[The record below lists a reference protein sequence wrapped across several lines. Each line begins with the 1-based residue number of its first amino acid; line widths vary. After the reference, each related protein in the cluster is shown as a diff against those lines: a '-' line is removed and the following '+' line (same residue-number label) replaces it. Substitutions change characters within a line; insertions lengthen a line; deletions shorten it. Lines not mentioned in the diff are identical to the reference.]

1 MFIEGFCNNIKCFLC
16 VFLKVFAKHF
26 AKRELKLFSFSM
38 KSLILGPEIFFD
50 PSTAHTDLKISEQ
63 MDEITAPTHTLN
75 EVLKN
80 HNAILGILSV
90 TDLETK
96 ELKLGVMFDILENI
110 KDHSPLFEI
119 TFLEKNQ
126 LFNEMYGYYSS
137 ASSRLSILGRRCTET
152 SNHICLVVNRQGVT
166 YTKTEISSSN
176 NGTYIGVI
184 TMTKQFKD
192 VVFHFSDKE
201 LICKLLLKIPI
212 DNIFKRDTV
221 SLFGVMEKDRSAR
234 VILSVIRHDRNIVIF
249 DEKMCYK
256 KLYTSG
262 DGKAIAN
269 YNVGSQFMQGG
280 ADYKV
285 YRGVLGNIAFKK
297 NSKGFPAN
305 PAYFEVQFHFDGK
318 LRNRVSDDTLFEFGL
333 TPRNLMYKHKVLKYH
348 SDAIM
353 VTISRCKPLLFCV
366 HYWQEGKPYK
376 TYTDLHH
383 SMYIP
388 GKYKN
393 EFESYLHQFGIT
405 IDPHKHR
412 ISIYWID
419 KEKKHIHDFVNVSFS
434 RSLYPVFGLTDKPIL
449 KVKLLSNLIVRSRRS
464 NSCM

>member
-1 MFIEGFCNNIKCFLC
+1 MQS
-16 VFLKVFAKHF
+16 
-26 AKRELKLFSFSM
+26 LF
-38 KSLILGPEIFFD
+38 LGPEIFFD

-119 TFLEKNQ
+119 TFLEKKQ
-126 LFNEMYGYYSS
+126 LYNEMHGYYSS

-152 SNHICLVVNRQGVT
+152 SNNICLVVNRQGVT

-184 TMTKQFKD
+184 TMTKRFKD

-221 SLFGVMEKDRSAR
+221 SLFGVMENDSSAR

-249 DEKMCYK
+249 DEMMCYTR
-256 KLYTSG
+256 LYTSG

-280 ADYKV
+280 AFYKV
-285 YRGVLGNIAFKK
+285 YRGVLGNIAFKE
-297 NSKGFPAN
+297 NSQGFPVK
-305 PAYFEVQFHFDGK
+305 PAYFEVQFHFDVK
-318 LRNRVSDDTLFEFGL
+318 LRNRISDDTLFEFGL
-333 TPRNLMYKHKVLKYH
+333 TPRNLIYKHKVLKYH
-348 SDAIM
+348 PDAIM
-353 VTISRCKPLLFCV
+353 VTISRCKPQLFCV
-366 HYWQEGKPYK
+366 KYWQEGKTYR
-376 TYTDLHH
+376 TYTTLHH
-383 SMYIP
+383 YIK
-388 GKYKN
+388 GKYN
-393 EFESYLHQFGIT
+393 HEFENYLHQFGIT

-412 ISIYWID
+412 INLYWID
-419 KEKKHIHDFVNVSFS
+419 KEKKHIHDFLNVSFS

-449 KVKLLSNLIVRSRRS
+449 KVKLQSNLIVRSRRS